1 MPELSPTV
9 FFSAVLFLL
18 ASGLLLYAAW
28 RQPSLP
34 KRVAAALAV
43 VVVLGADYLMLRSY
57 AGEPE
62 IFLGRDNSPIERR
75 VIKDRG
81 HFNFVDKEESMGR
94 SGQPGSTSTAG
105 RNGGNGGIGDDEDAS
120 SVMGRMAAMLPLA
133 KPQPKPG
140 DTLAD
145 CDDCP
150 EMIIVNA
157 GFFHMGA
164 DAADAEATPSEKPR
178 QVIRVAKPFAIGRT
192 EVTVGQ
198 YMAFVRDTGAKVPAC
213 TSPIF
218 TRDPNLPLSCVSW
231 RDARAYVAWLAKKSS
246 KAFRL
251 PTEAEWEYAARGG
264 ASTPF
269 ITGADIEL
277 EQANIGR
284 QRFARIPVDAHR
296 RNNFGLADV
305 HGSVAEIVADCW
317 ADTLK
322 RQKGDSRFPNL
333 KGDCNRRVLRD
344 AGAYEPAE
352 MTRLSARRAIRDDE
366 RLSSAGFRVARDM

>member
-1 MPELSPTV
+1 MPELSQTA
-9 FFSAVLFLL
+9 FFSTVLFLL
-18 ASGLLLYAAW
+18 ASGLLFYAAW
-28 RQPSLP
+28 RQPSLT
-34 KRVAAALAV
+34 KRTAAALAIV
-43 VVVLGADYLMLRSY
+43 AVLGAGYMMLRSY
-57 AGEPE
+57 AGEPVVLFE
-62 IFLGRDNSPIERR
+62 RDISPIERR
-75 VIKDRG
+75 VIKDHG
-81 HFNFVDKEESMGR
+81 HFNFADKEESTGR
-94 SGQPGSTSTAG
+94 SGRSGGSAAG
-105 RNGGNGGIGDDEDAS
+105 RIGGNGGNADDEEAS
-120 SVMGRMAAMLPLA
+120 GVMGLMAAMLPLTR
-133 KPQPKPG
+133 PTPKPG

-145 CDDCP
+145 CDECP
-150 EMIIVNA
+150 EMIVVNA

-164 DAADAEATPSEKPR
+164 DAADAEATPAEKPR
-178 QVIRVAKPFAIGRT
+178 QVIRVPKPFAIGRT

-231 RDARAYVAWLAKKSS
+231 RDARAYVAWLAIKSS
-246 KAFRL
+246 KAYRL

-305 HGSVAEIVADCW
+305 HGSVAEFVADCW
-317 ADTLK
+317 ADSLE
-322 RQKGDSRFPNL
+322 RQKGDSRFPYQ